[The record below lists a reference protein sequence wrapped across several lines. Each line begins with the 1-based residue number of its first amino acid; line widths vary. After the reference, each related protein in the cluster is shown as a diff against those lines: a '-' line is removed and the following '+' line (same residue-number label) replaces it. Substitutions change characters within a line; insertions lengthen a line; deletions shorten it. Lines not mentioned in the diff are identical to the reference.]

1 MTTEDLPCELP
12 IRDATMHL
20 VHGRRCLL
28 IPSRKVEHRNT
39 NLNTSHQS
47 KEGNDIQP
55 PPPIVILGGMAQC
68 IESWQHHFQDFSRER
83 DVLMY
88 EYCGSGMQ
96 GPQVE
101 SLPEDDAY
109 YKKVDL
115 NSHADDFQRIV
126 RTIFEDSAQFDV
138 VAFSLG
144 GRIALNTIASNPV
157 LIRRAHITGVSA
169 EREAMAKI
177 ILKSWHDLLSQ
188 EEDGSLKAFA
198 WSIILS
204 TYSDSFLA
212 MNGEKRISSWVDHI
226 CSNQRRLGLLRLL
239 QQTGNLEPLE
249 LVDPILRSN
258 TKVQLAVGE
267 NDKISA
273 CNQVEKLHTSLNLD
287 NNVLIYEGCGH
298 AVLNEH
304 PAQWRKDALAFL
316 NDV

>member
-1 MTTEDLPCELP
+1 L
-12 IRDATMHL
+12 
-20 VHGRRCLL
+20 
-28 IPSRKVEHRNT
+28 S
-39 NLNTSHQS
+39 TS
-47 KEGNDIQP
+47 K
-55 PPPIVILGGMAQC
+55 
-68 IESWQHHFQDFSRER
+68 
-83 DVLMY
+83 
-88 EYCGSGMQ
+88 
-96 GPQVE
+96 
-101 SLPEDDAY
+101 DAY
-109 YKKVDL
+109 YNNVDL
-115 NSHADDFQRIV
+115 NSHADDFHCIV

-138 VAFSLG
+138 IAFSLG

-239 QQTGNLEPLE
+239 QQTGTLEPLE